1 MSNRQNQHIY
11 SPAFVELAFWS
22 LKNTTPEDRSSLT
35 IDEVKIF
42 KSDATIRRFC
52 SEERMD
58 YVMYMLAKLGKS
70 WTFSVED
77 ENYDR
82 EMLEFLI
89 RDQMDF
95 PQKKVDITER
105 AAEKGVCVISSR
117 EVMLYSHMLSQN
129 CNTMA
134 YEVSLFSQNLQGKVR
149 PDKRLGKW
157 EGNLE
162 KAKEAHE
169 RFNDILLAQLNSL
182 SYAQE
187 TLGLD
192 EYDLRI
198 LAAFFKERNGAMK
211 MKDVAEYT
219 QSSGR
224 KMYFRKNMQ
233 KLLDL
238 GLLHSDTKDVKKVWA
253 GTTYFIITAKGLGKL
268 MEYQKF
274 VYQNTFGT

>member
-1 MSNRQNQHIY
+1 MSNRHNQHIH
-11 SPAFVELAFWS
+11 SPAFVELAFHA
-22 LKNTTPEDRSSLT
+22 LKKTTPEDRSSLT
-35 IDEVKIF
+35 VDEVKLF

-58 YVMYMLAKLGKS
+58 YVMYILAKVGKS
-70 WTFSVED
+70 WTFSIED
-77 ENYDR
+77 EEYDR
-82 EMLEFLI
+82 EMLEFLV
-89 RDQMDF
+89 RDQMEY
-95 PQKKVDITER
+95 PQKRLDITER

-117 EVMLYSHMLSQN
+117 EVMLFSHMLAQN
-129 CNTMA
+129 CNTLI
-134 YEVSLFSQNLQGKVR
+134 YEVSSFSHNMQGKVR
-149 PDKRLGKW
+149 ADKRVGKW
-157 EGNLE
+157 EGDLE
-162 KAKEAHE
+162 KAQEAHD

-182 SYAQE
+182 SYAEE

-198 LAAFFKERNGAMK
+198 LAALFKERNGASK
-211 MKDVAEYT
+211 MKDIAEYT

-233 KLLDL
+233 KLLDQK
-238 GLLHSDTKDVKKVWA
+238 LLASDAKDVKKVWA
-253 GTTYFIITAKGLGKL
+253 NSTYFIITAKGLGKL